1 MIDQKT
7 SHQGYPLPHADN
19 ALGFDVARVRDAV
32 AAIDGDVFQATAI
45 ATAAKQLVD
54 GVIADTVTTAQ
65 AGKVLKLDANAA
77 LPANVTGNAATADKL
92 KAART
97 VSLSG
102 AASGSVAFDGSANVT
117 IPVTVANDS
126 HTHAFGNLTGKP
138 NSLGGYGIQDAY
150 TKSEIDNLVTGL
162 DMKASVRAATTA
174 AVTLSGPRTVD
185 GVALVEGNRVLVKD
199 QALAEQNGIYVV
211 KEAGAWARADDA
223 NTGAKVSPGMYVFV
237 EEGVVNDNSGWVLAT
252 NGAITVGTTALS
264 FVQFNGLGQV
274 SAGTGLQKSGNVMA
288 LADTTVAAGTYG
300 SATQVARVTVN
311 AQGQLTSVTPVTITP
326 DWSSITNRDAAP
338 ASHTHTLAIG
348 DGTMQKMT
356 VATNERL
363 NIKAGA
369 NVALS
374 FDDAGNAVTISTSG
388 QLSGNVDTAT
398 RLQTSRTITLSGDA
412 TGFVDFDGNANVTLP
427 VSVLDDS
434 HLHAF
439 TNLTGKPNSLGGYG
453 ILDAYTKTEVENLVS
468 GLDMKASVRLATTAD
483 LGALTGSKTV
493 DGVNVATGDRVLV
506 KDQVS
511 AVQNGIYIANTLGSW
526 NRAGDADNSAKV
538 TPGMYVFVEEGAV
551 NDNSGWVLATNGP
564 ITLNTTALAFTQFN
578 GLGQVTAGTG
588 LQKSGNTL
596 ALNNTGVSA
605 RTYGSATLIPS
616 VAVDAQG
623 RVTGVTEVAPV
634 GDWNTLQNKPTTLA
648 QSGITDVYT
657 KTQVDNFITGL
668 DIKPSVRVATTGNL
682 VTLAGLLTI
691 DGVTL
696 VAGDRVLVKDQ
707 TTGALNGI
715 YDAAAGSWQ
724 RSQNANDGTELSA
737 GAYVFVEEG
746 TVNDNS
752 GWVLANNGAISVGTT
767 ALTFVQFNGLGQV
780 TAGTG
785 LQKSGNTIGLANIV
799 SATGPV
805 GTGTTVPVVTIDAT
819 GRVTALTSTPVTPPA
834 WTAVTSKPTTL
845 SGYGITDAQPAS
857 TELNAEAGL
866 TGTGLIARTAA
877 GSRAVRSLAQGNGI
891 TVTNGDGV
899 LGNPTVALS
908 SIVTATGP
916 IGNGTTVPVVTI
928 DATGRVTAL
937 TSTAVTP
944 PAWSAVT
951 SKPTTLSGYGI
962 TDAQP
967 ASAELN
973 AEAGLSGTGMIART
987 AAGQRTVRSLAQGT
1001 GITVTNGD
1009 GVNGNPTVGLA
1020 NTSVTQGSYGSSTAV
1035 AAITV
1040 DAQGRLTGATSV
1052 AIAPPAWTSITGK
1065 PTTVATL
1072 GVSDALSTNGGVL
1085 TGPIDEAKG
1094 ADIASAA
1101 TVNLQAVTGNVV
1113 DVTGAATISAI
1124 ALNSGAERTVRF
1136 GGAAVLAHSASLVLP
1151 GAANIT
1157 AAAGDFAI
1165 FRGYPGNVVRCVVYS
1180 RANGTPVVSVSLG
1193 AGGLAVNSSATLTAA
1208 TMGVVTATPVTTMQS
1223 VTLPSATS
1231 CTKGVGVLSVYNQS
1245 GDFQYGVRNAAGV
1258 LICVLEPRSSAVF
1271 DLLDNSTVEGG
1282 WDYQVRGDEGSML
1295 VSAAVQYPPGHL
1307 SKGPTLVM
1315 DSNIALALS
1324 STSYDM
1330 STNIYVTAFSRS
1342 NLAFGSTSNAVA
1354 SASSNSASLKKL
1366 SATTAL
1372 LTWYS
1377 TSTQAYYARVIT
1389 LSGGTAIA
1397 LGPTVTLTYVNQS
1410 VSGYGA
1416 QVLVLSPTSVLLIG
1430 GFRSDDSYYSNQG
1443 WALSIS
1449 SGVITTGAMV
1459 NFGAGYSPLF
1469 GMPLFGLTAVDG
1481 TRALG
1486 VAWPKDGYAYAYLA
1500 TISGTSVTVGSTGLY
1515 WGDYGSYASSQVLTQ
1530 FPGTMKFLYMC
1541 LVDGSNVKA
1550 TWTLTVGTGN
1560 SVSAGPR
1567 LFLANTWGGGSTVAV
1582 GYDATKIW
1590 LWKQTATTY
1599 GYLSF
1604 ITESS
1609 GTLTESANQEV
1620 SSSSAPTGV
1629 SATGGYLTLANGA
1642 TRKARFS
1649 FDGTG
1654 FTVTQVSARD
1664 PASLA
1669 GIAYGTSYLGT
1680 NVTISMK
1687 KNGNTC
1693 TTLLGTHHYYQIE
1706 VNPLSPAYALVTSQ
1720 GLVRPLNATAGFM
1733 PVISVGEV
1741 AQ

>member
-1 MIDQKT
+1 M
-7 SHQGYPLPHADN
+7 
-19 ALGFDVARVRDAV
+19 
-32 AAIDGDVFQATAI
+32 
-45 ATAAKQLVD
+45 
-54 GVIADTVTTAQ
+54 
-65 AGKVLKLDANAA
+65 LKLDANAA

-92 KAART
+92 KTART

-102 AASGSVAFDGSANVT
+102 AASGSVSFDGSANVT

-199 QALAEQNGIYVV
+199 QGLAEQNGIYVV
-211 KEAGAWARADDA
+211 KEAGAWARTDDA

-252 NGAITVGTTALS
+252 NGAINVGTTALS

-288 LADTTVAAGTYG
+288 LADTTVAAGAYG

-724 RSQNANDGTELSA
+724 RSQNANDGTKLSA

-845 SGYGITDAQPAS
+845 AGYGITDAQPAS

-877 GSRAVRSLAQGNGI
+877 GTRAVRSLAQGNGI

-973 AEAGLSGTGMIART
+973 AEAGLSGTGLIART
-987 AAGQRTVRSLAQGT
+987 AAGQRTVRSLVQGT

-1101 TVNLQAVTGNVV
+1101 TVNLQAATGNVV

-1193 AGGLAVNSSATLTAA
+1193 AGGVTANASVTLTVD
-1208 TMGVVTATPVTTMQS
+1208 TLGVLTATPVAPMQA
-1223 VTLPSATS
+1223 VTLPAANT
-1231 CTKGVGVLSVYNQS
+1231 CVKGCGVLSVYNQS
-1245 GDFQYGVRNAAGV
+1245 NEFQYGVRNAAGV
-1258 LICVLEPRSSAVF
+1258 LICVLEPLSSAVF
-1271 DLLDNSTVEGG
+1271 DLQGNATVAGEWGYVVQG
-1282 WDYQVRGDEGSML
+1282 AEAGALMSGPVSYPNGHQAAGQV
-1295 VSAAVQYPPGHL
+1295 
-1307 SKGPTLVM
+1307 LVM
-1315 DSNIALALS
+1315 DANTSLMLS
-1324 STSYDM
+1324 SSQNSGSQLAGDVF
-1330 STNIYVTAFSRS
+1330 VTAFSRTS
-1342 NLAFGSTSNAVA
+1342 LSFGAPVMVFNNAAGGNPVI
-1354 SASSNSASLKKL
+1354 KKL

-1372 LTWYS
+1372 LTWKTWPS
-1377 TSTQAYYARVIT
+1377 YAISACIVT
-1389 LSGGTAIA
+1389 LSGTAVSVGAIA
-1397 LGPTVTLTYVNQS
+1397 TLALGSNES
-1410 VSGYGA
+1410 VYTDVQTMVLNSSSV
-1416 QVLVLSPTSVLLIG
+1416 VLVAGVSNSNNGI
-1430 GFRSDDSYYSNQG
+1430 YSTTA
-1443 WALSIS
+1443 WALNISGSTISIG
-1449 SGVITTGAMV
+1449 SGVILVSDAAHQAGLGLSSWLQIDSTRCIAVPVYTVNGYLNVRTMAVSGTNIAVGILYVSHSDAGGATYSGLVQLPGTNKFILNYGINTTTIALVLTVDAGVNVTQGAKRDLGGGAM
-1459 NFGAGYSPLF
+1459 A
-1469 GMPLFGLTAVDG
+1469 
-1481 TRALG
+1481 R
-1486 VAWPKDGYAYAYLA
+1486 
-1500 TISGTSVTVGSTGLY
+1500 I
-1515 WGDYGSYASSQVLTQ
+1515 
-1530 FPGTMKFLYMC
+1530 FP
-1541 LVDGSNVKA
+1541 
-1550 TWTLTVGTGN
+1550 
-1560 SVSAGPR
+1560 
-1567 LFLANTWGGGSTVAV
+1567 
-1582 GYDATKIW
+1582 YDATRAW
-1590 LWKQTATTY
+1590 VWRPQGTWGAY
-1599 GYLSF
+1599 VSSMV
-1604 ITESS
+1604 ESN
-1609 GTLTESANQEV
+1609 GTLTMGTVQELDGN
-1620 SSSSAPTGV
+1620 STPINPTG
-1629 SATGGYLTLANGA
+1629 NGCHILIGIA
-1642 TRKARFS
+1642 SNTSRCRMNFDGNAFS
-1649 FDGTG
+1649 FTY
-1654 FTVTQVSARD
+1654 VTERE
-1664 PASLA
+1664 PAA
-1669 GIAYGTSYLGT
+1669 FGRTQYGTSYCDT
-1680 NVTISMK
+1680 TTSIK
-1687 KNGNTC
+1687 KNGKVCSMFPRGHVVNGTTMTQFSQSHAFMTSKGNTR
-1693 TTLLGTHHYYQIE
+1693 TQGMA
-1706 VNPLSPAYALVTSQ
+1706 SPIVSLV
-1720 GLVRPLNATAGFM
+1720 
-1733 PVISVGEV
+1733 EV